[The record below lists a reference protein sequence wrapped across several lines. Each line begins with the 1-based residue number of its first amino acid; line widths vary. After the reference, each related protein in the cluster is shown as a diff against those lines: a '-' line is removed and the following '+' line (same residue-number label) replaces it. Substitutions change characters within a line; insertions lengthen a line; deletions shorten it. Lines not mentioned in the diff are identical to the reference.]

1 MIIQRPWGRIVTLE
15 DSAIPEQQFA
25 TSRRFGYRY
34 TIFLM
39 IVVITMINYI
49 DRGAISYAAE
59 AITREYGLGRAAWG
73 AVLGYFG
80 YGYMFGALLGGA
92 LADRLGPK
100 RVWAVAGFAWSF
112 FEAAT
117 AYAGDLGLA
126 MFGGSALAG
135 FAVVRVL
142 FGFSEGPAY
151 SAINKTMSLW
161 AAPKERGFA
170 VSLGLLSTPL
180 GALLTAPASVG
191 LLLLTGSW
199 RVMFIALSVISA
211 AALIVFLR
219 SFTDRPSEHPRVSA
233 QELATIRGPLAS
245 AHEEPGR
252 HTVAVSNGYAIFF
265 SNRTLIFNT
274 IGYFAFVYVSFMFLT
289 WTPKY
294 LQDEFGIG
302 LASLWYLG
310 MIPWVGSCITVL
322 IGGRCS
328 DWLFRRTGRLAIAR
342 GWLAAASL
350 LLTGI
355 CLLLIPHVHSVA
367 AVLGLIAVGNALN
380 AFPNS
385 VYWAVV
391 IDSVPVSRVGVC
403 SGAMHFVAS
412 TAAVLAPTLSGY
424 MSARLGYSSMF
435 SAAAAVTAI
444 GMLAMLFV
452 RPDSSR
458 ASVSTPI

>member
-1 MIIQRPWGRIVTLE
+1 MTIG
-15 DSAIPEQQFA
+15 DSAMAKRLTTTP
-25 TSRRFGYRY
+25 RRLEYRH

-92 LADRLGPK
+92 SADRWGPK

-117 AYAGDLGLA
+117 AFAGDLGLA
-126 MFGGSALAG
+126 VFGGSALAG

-170 VSLGLLSTPL
+170 LSLGLLSTPL

-199 RVMFIALSVISA
+199 RVMFVALAIVSSIALV
-211 AALIVFLR
+211 VFLR
-219 SFTDRPSEHPRVSA
+219 MFTDRPSEHPRVNA
-233 QELATIRGPLAS
+233 QELATIRGPLHPRHVDPERRPVAELNGHAS
-245 AHEEPGR
+245 FRANP
-252 HTVAVSNGYAIFF
+252 
-265 SNRTLIFNT
+265 TLIFNT
-274 IGYFAFVYVSFMFLT
+274 IGYFAFIYVSFMLLT

-294 LQDEFGIG
+294 LQDEFHVSLG
-302 LASLWYLG
+302 SLWYLG
-310 MIPWVGSCITVL
+310 MVPWVGPCITVL

-328 DWLFRRTGRLAIAR
+328 DWLLRRSGRLTVAR

-350 LLTGI
+350 LLTGL
-355 CLLLIPHVHSVA
+355 CFLAIPHVHTVA
-367 AVLGLIAVGNALN
+367 AVLSLMAIGNAIN

-391 IDSVPVSRVGVC
+391 IDSVPASRVGAC

-412 TAAVLAPTLSGY
+412 TATVLAPTLSGY
-424 MSARLGYSSMF
+424 LSVKFNYASMF
-435 SAAAAVTAI
+435 SAAAAVVAI
-444 GMLAMLFV
+444 GMVAMLFV
-452 RPDSSR
+452 RPDTDRHRSPKR
-458 ASVSTPI
+458 T